1 MFKKILPLLFVVVGC
16 ISAPSQNDLPQ
27 DVKDKIKQR
36 VDDHTNPGIVIGLID
51 GDAVRYY
58 SFGVKSLSTTEP
70 TTAQTIFEIGS
81 ISKTFTGI
89 LLANEVVRGNMKL
102 DDPLQQYL
110 PQGITAPTRN
120 GAVIQLV
127 NLSNH
132 TSSLPR
138 MPDNFTPANPANP
151 YADYTEKQLYDF
163 LKGYTLTRDIGSQYE
178 YSNYAVGLL
187 GHVLA
192 THKKTTY
199 EKLMVDV
206 IATPLGMANTR
217 VALTPSMKKNLAQGY
232 SAGTAVENWDLPLLA
247 GAGGIRSDAVDMV
260 KYIRANMGL
269 TKSTLYPAMQLAQT
283 STRGADAAPPH
294 VGLGWHIANVNGVE
308 IITHSGGT
316 GGYRSF
322 AGFQKNGKKG
332 VVVLTN
338 SDIGVDDIGLHLLDT
353 NVPVTDGKPPVI
365 QETEVS
371 VNATVL
377 DTYIGQ
383 YELAPGFILTV
394 TREEQQLYA
403 QATGQAK
410 FSVFAK
416 AQNVF
421 FYKVVVAELTFNKT
435 ATGQIESVTL
445 KQNGREIIGKKL

>member
-27 DVKDKIKQR
+27 DVKDKIKLR
-36 VDDHTNPGIVIGLID
+36 VDEHTNPSIVIGLIN
-51 GDAVRYY
+51 GDDVRYF
-58 SFGVKSLSTTEP
+58 SFGVKSLATSEPATEH
-70 TTAQTIFEIGS
+70 TIFEIGS

-89 LLANEVVRGNMKL
+89 ILANEVVRGNMKL
-102 DDPLQQYL
+102 EDPLQKYL
-110 PQGITAPTRN
+110 PLGVTAPTRN
-120 GAVIQLV
+120 SAVIQLV

-138 MPDNFTPANPANP
+138 LPDNFTPANPANP

-163 LKGYTLTRDIGSQYE
+163 LKGYALTRDIGSQYE

-187 GHVLA
+187 GHILA
-192 THKKTTY
+192 TYRKTTY
-199 EKLMVDV
+199 ENLMVDV
-206 IATPLGMANTR
+206 IANPLSMSNTR
-217 VALTPSMKKNLAQGY
+217 VALTPTMKKNLAQGY

-269 TKSTLYPAMQLAQT
+269 TKSNLYPAMQLAQKD
-283 STRGADAAPPH
+283 TRPAEAVPPH
-294 VGLGWHIANVNGVE
+294 VGLGWHLANVNGIE
-308 IITHSGGT
+308 IVTHSGGT

-338 SDIGVDDIGLHLLDT
+338 SDVGVDDIGLHLLDT
-353 NVPVTDGKPPVI
+353 NVPVTDGKPAVI
-365 QETEVS
+365 QEKEVS
-371 VNATVL
+371 VDAALL
-377 DTYIGQ
+377 DTYVGQ

-394 TREEQQLYA
+394 TRQEQQLHA
-403 QATGQAK
+403 QATGQAA
-410 FSVFAK
+410 FPVFAK

-421 FYKVVVAELTFNKT
+421 FYKIVVAELTFNKNT
-435 ATGQIESVTL
+435 AGKIESVTL
-445 KQNGREIIGKKL
+445 KQNGREIVGRKL